1 MVLLSTPDVETP
13 SVGDRS
19 PGNGRPTDGRPTDGR
34 STVPSDAARRAS
46 RALKACVFVTG
57 FSGIVA
63 EYLMA
68 TLASYLLGDAV
79 LHFTLTISVML
90 FAMGVGSGL
99 SKWIRNDLLE
109 TFIGLELL
117 LSLTVAVAPPLVY
130 TLAAYIEPIA
140 GLLYTFAFLIGLLI
154 GLELPLAT
162 RINESYEELRLNVSA
177 VFEKDYYGALLGGL
191 FFAFFALPRL
201 GLTYT
206 PTVLATA
213 NLVVAGL
220 LFSTMPRRR
229 RRSPRL
235 LAAGVSVPCVLILLA
250 VFAEPLE
257 TFGEQQRY
265 RDRVIYQEQTRFQR
279 IVMTEFRGD
288 HWLYLDG
295 NEQFSTFDEERY
307 HEPLVHPA
315 MLTAAS
321 RRRVLILG
329 GGDGLAVREALA
341 HPGVETITLVDLD
354 PAMTRLARTH
364 PVLREANRD
373 SLDDPRVEIV
383 HADAYR
389 FLLGDPGIFDV
400 AIVDLPDPKTVS
412 LARLYSRPFYHLLQ
426 RHLSPGG
433 VMVTQATSPF
443 FSRRAFLSIYKTV
456 EAAGFVA
463 VPYHNHIPTLGEW
476 GWVLG
481 VRTGEAASAGGR
493 LEPVV
498 VRKGLES
505 LDLDSL
511 PTRFLNRDAM
521 VGMLHFGKSIWRD
534 LEEIAVSEESDLAV
548 YYYYRSG
555 DWFLY

>member
-1 MVLLSTPDVETP
+1 MS
-13 SVGDRS
+13 
-19 PGNGRPTDGRPTDGR
+19 
-34 STVPSDAARRAS
+34 ARRVS

-79 LHFTLTISVML
+79 LHFTLIISVML

-99 SKWIRNDLLE
+99 SKWIEHHLLE
-109 TFIGLELL
+109 TFVALELM
-117 LSLTVAVAPPLVY
+117 LSLVVALAPPLIY
-130 TLAAYIEPIA
+130 TLAAFVEPI
-140 GLLYTFAFLIGLLI
+140 GGIIYSLAFTIGLLI

-191 FFAFFALPRL
+191 FFAFVALPRL

-206 PTVLATA
+206 PTVLGTA
-213 NLVVAGL
+213 NLLVAGVL
-220 LFSTMPRRR
+220 IWTLPRAR
-229 RRSPRL
+229 RRSKL
-235 LAAGVSVPCVLILLA
+235 MAAGVVVPCVLVLLA

-257 TFGEQQRY
+257 VFGEQQRY
-265 RDRVIYQEQTRFQR
+265 RDRVVYQEQSRYQR
-279 IVMTEFRGD
+279 IVMTRFRGD

-295 NEQFSTFDEERY
+295 NEQFSTFDEEQY

-315 MLTAAS
+315 MLVAPV
-321 RRRVLILG
+321 RRKILILG
-329 GGDGLAVREALA
+329 GGDGLAVREVLK
-341 HPGVETITLVDLD
+341 HPEVEQVTLVDLD
-354 PAMTRLARTH
+354 PAMTRLARSH
-364 PVLREANRD
+364 RVLLAANGG
-373 SLDDPRVEIV
+373 SLDDPRVKIV
-383 HADAYR
+383 NADAYE
-389 FLLGDPGIFDV
+389 FLLRGAGFFDV
-400 AIVDLPDPKTVS
+400 ALVDLPDPKTVS
-412 LARLYSRPFYHLLQ
+412 LARLYSRPFYHLLF

-443 FSRRAFLSIYKTV
+443 FSRRAFVSIWKTV

-481 VRTGEAASAGGR
+481 VKTGDAPSVGGR
-493 LEPVV
+493 LDSQQVKEQLA
-498 VRKGLES
+498 GLTLES
-505 LDLDSL
+505 V
-511 PTRFLNRDAM
+511 PTRFLNREAM
-521 VGMLHFGKSIWRD
+521 VGMLHFGKTVWRD
-534 LEEIAVSEESDLAV
+534 LDQVEISEESDLAV
-548 YYYYRSG
+548 YYYYRGG